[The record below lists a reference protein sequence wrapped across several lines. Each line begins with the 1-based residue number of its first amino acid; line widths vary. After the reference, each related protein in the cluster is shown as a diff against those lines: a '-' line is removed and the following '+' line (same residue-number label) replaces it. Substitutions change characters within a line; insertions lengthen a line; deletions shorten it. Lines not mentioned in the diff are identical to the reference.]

1 MEASIGMI
9 IIAVLVIWYLGS
21 SINSI
26 LAKAG
31 GMANREFESFEKEQA
46 FRVMKTKEELKIRV
60 KDFNTKSKNDMTD
73 DELKEMLG
81 L

>member
-1 MEASIGMI
+1 MEGLGLI
-9 IIAVLVIWYLGS
+9 IVVVLVVWYLGS
-21 SINSI
+21 AINSI

-46 FRVMKTKEELKIRV
+46 FRVMKTKEELKVRV
-60 KDFNTKSKNDMTD
+60 KDFSAKNKNDMTD
-73 DELKEMLG
+73 DELNELLG